1 MSDDQ
6 QNTFQSPLELGGEAA
21 SAAAAALAALAS
33 GAVLRAQEVL
43 ALADESGE
51 VDIPV
56 TSSCIAAFRY
66 RLISGNLDV
75 TFTDGSVYPYHRV
88 SMFNFLRWLND
99 PSKGSYFNANVRG
112 QWI

>member
-1 MSDDQ
+1 MAEDQ

-21 SAAAAALAALAS
+21 IAAAAALAALAS
-33 GAVLRAQEVL
+33 GAVLRAQEVV

-51 VDIPV
+51 VEIPV
-56 TSSCIAAFRY
+56 TSTCIESLRY

-88 SMFNFLRWLND
+88 PMFNFLRWLNA
-99 PSKGSYFNANVRG
+99 PSRGSFFNSEVRG
-112 QWI
+112 RWT

>member
-1 MSDDQ
+1 MPEDQ

-56 TSSCIAAFRY
+56 TSTCIAAFRY
-66 RLISGNLDV
+66 RLVSGNLDV

-88 SMFNFLRWLND
+88 SMFNFLRWLNA
-99 PSKGSYFNANVRG
+99 PSRGSFFNAEVRG
-112 QWI
+112 RWP